1 MGGVTK
7 TKYYRPTKAVIDL
20 GAIKKNLTT
29 FQKRSG
35 DAEVIAVVKADAY
48 GHGVLA
54 VAKTAIENGVNLLA
68 VATPDEAVF
77 LRDHGI
83 ETELLVMG
91 ATPSNF
97 ISVAQQRN
105 ITVTAVS
112 LDWLSMAAKHLR
124 AGLNALKIHLKVDTG
139 MRRIGI
145 QVDEVDEAFGFIAGH
160 DFAFKGIFTH
170 FATADEQQ
178 SSLFSQQVKLMN
190 TVIDKLDDSS
200 IMVHV
205 SNSAAAIMHPELAC
219 DAVRI
224 GISLYGIAPS
234 PYVGEEMPIQ
244 LHPALSLETEIIH
257 VKKIRGGEGVSY
269 GATYRAEQDEWVATL
284 PIGYADGMLRGL
296 QGQDVLVRGQRVPVV
311 GRICMDQC
319 MIRLSKELPVGEKVQ
334 LIGQQGGQRIFID
347 EWARRLETIPYEVPC
362 ILTKRVPRVYSD
374 STEVSDLPFQEPDTM
389 LR

>member
-1 MGGVTK
+1 MTE
-7 TKYYRPTKAVIDL
+7 YYRPTKAVIDL
-20 GAIKKNLTT
+20 GAIKKNLAI

-35 DAEVIAVVKADAY
+35 DAEVIAVIKADAY

-54 VAKTAIENGVNLLA
+54 VAKTAIENGVNMLA
-68 VATPDEAVF
+68 VATPDEALF
-77 LRDHGI
+77 LRDQGI

-91 ATPSNF
+91 ATPPSF
-97 ISVAQQRN
+97 IPVAQQRD

-112 LDWLSMAAKHLR
+112 IDWLSMAAGQLMPES
-124 AGLNALKIHLKVDTG
+124 NTLKIHLKVDTG

-145 QVDEVDEAFGFIAGH
+145 QVDEVDEAFGFIADH

-178 SSLFSQQVKLMN
+178 SSLFSQQVKAMN
-190 TVIDKLDDSS
+190 AVIDKLDDPS

-219 DAVRI
+219 DAVRV

-257 VKKIRGGEGVSY
+257 VKKIRTGEGVSY
-269 GATYRAEQDEWVATL
+269 GATYRAEQDEWIATL

-319 MIRLSKELPVGEKVQ
+319 MIRLSEKMPVGEKVQ
-334 LIGQQGGQRIFID
+334 LIGQQGEQQIFID
-347 EWARRLETIPYEVPC
+347 EWARRLETIPYEIPC
-362 ILTKRVPRVYSD
+362 ILTKRVPRIYSD